1 MIERL
6 RHLVTSKPAPEF
18 NDPVLGLL
26 VSKYR
31 GVWCG
36 EIAFEGRQVGLI
48 IPGDRQLPD
57 KVCLEHART
66 LIPRLSEFVE
76 QALRFAAQRQKESEW
91 QAENNWTPKP
101 GDNELEFVGVNYSS
115 CDAAGDFALDFVQP
129 ADESGNCWEVHFRG
143 SRPVEFEYT

>member
-1 MIERL
+1 M
-6 RHLVTSKPAPEF
+6 SKHC
-18 NDPVLGLL
+18 
-26 VSKYR
+26 

-76 QALRFAAQRQKESEW
+76 QALRFAAQRQKEPEW
-91 QAENNWTPKP
+91 QGENNWTPKL
-101 GDNELEFVGVNYSS
+101 GHNDLEFVGVTYSS

-129 ADESGNCWEVHFRG
+129 ADKSHNCWEVHFSDG
-143 SRPVEFEYT
+143 RPFEFEYT